1 MVSTVGT
8 INDAIPDDCRRRLI
22 QAPLVVDAAG
32 RRASPGAILLDEK
45 GIIAAGPVRSIGIPS
60 GTALQRRP
68 DVVLL
73 PALVNAH
80 CHLDLSGIGPLAY
93 PGSFVGFIEEVR
105 RLRASEESSIAQGV
119 RRGIELAR
127 AGGTAMV
134 GDIAG
139 WVSRSTWTVPI
150 NELRSAGMPGVS
162 YLEVFGIGRR
172 QADAIGVLR
181 EAAAVIPRTCGGV
194 RLGLSPHALYS
205 CGPRVYSAAASLGL
219 PVATHLAE
227 TLGELELTQ
236 CATGPLVGLLKRLG
250 LWDDPAIEFDR
261 GHPVDLVVEAMGGG
275 PFLGAHLNY
284 LDPRHIHILAGCG
297 SSVVYCPR
305 ASRYFGHPH
314 NGHPS
319 HRYRQM
325 LGAGVN
331 VALGTDSL
339 LCLDTPRRISVL
351 DEMRYLFG
359 RDGTSPLSL
368 LRMATVAG
376 AVALGFDPALVTFE
390 PGPTAGVLAVRFD
403 PARGDDPLRQILT
416 RSEPPQWVAGP
427 LPSAAALAKNT

>member
-1 MVSTVGT
+1 MSTVPT
-8 INDAIPDDCRRRLI
+8 VNDAVPGQCRRWLI

-32 RRASPGAILLDEK
+32 RRGSPGAILLDEK
-45 GIIAAGPVRSIGIPS
+45 GIIAAGPAQSIGTPS

-80 CHLDLSGIGPLAY
+80 CHLDLSAIGPLAY
-93 PGSFVGFIEEVR
+93 PGSFVGFIDEVR
-105 RLRASEESSIAQGV
+105 RLRAIDEASITRGV
-119 RRGIELAR
+119 GRGIELAR

-150 NELRSAGMPGVS
+150 NQLRSAGMPGVS

-172 QADAIGVLR
+172 QDDAIGVLR
-181 EAAAVIPRTCGGV
+181 EAAAGIPRSCGGV

-205 CGPRVYSAAASLGL
+205 CGPRVYSAAARLGL
-219 PVATHLAE
+219 PIATHLAE
-227 TLGELELTQ
+227 TLEELELTQ
-236 CATGPLVGLLKRLG
+236 CATGPLVGLVKRLG
-250 LWDDPAIEFDR
+250 LWDPSIASDR
-261 GHPVDLVVEAMGGG
+261 GHPVDLVVKAMGGG
-275 PFLGAHLNY
+275 PFVGAHLNY
-284 LDPRHIHILAGCG
+284 VSPRHIHTLAAGG
-297 SSVVYCPR
+297 ASVVYCPR

-314 NGHPS
+314 NDHPP

-325 LGAGVN
+325 LAAGVN

-339 LCLDTPRRISVL
+339 LCLDTPQRISVL

-359 RDGTSPLSL
+359 RDGTQPLCL

-376 AVALGFDPALVTFE
+376 AVALGFDPALVTFS

-416 RSEPPQWVAGP
+416 RSDPPQWVTGP
-427 LPSAAALAKNT
+427 LPSAAALATNT